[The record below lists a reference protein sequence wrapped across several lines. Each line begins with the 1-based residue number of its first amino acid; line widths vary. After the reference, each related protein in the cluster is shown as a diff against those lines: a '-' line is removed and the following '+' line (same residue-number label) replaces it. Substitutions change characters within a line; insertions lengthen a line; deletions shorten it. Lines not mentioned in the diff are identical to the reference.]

1 MEPRKKLTLDELMD
15 TPEYRA
21 LTPKQQLFVATYV
34 EGGLATG
41 TYDRIDATRKAY
53 VCKDEESVRVMSYAM
68 MGNIRVIEALNRH
81 FNTEPIEE
89 FLQEVSRA
97 IHNRRLSTAQV
108 QALKIKADLLG
119 YAARLPGASGN
130 FPIDPTPANQ
140 KATRKTKRKPT
151 ERKIV
156 VDKKTNHEYEF

>member
-1 MEPRKKLTLDELMD
+1 MEARRKLTLDEVME

-41 TYDRIDATRKAY
+41 TYDRLDATRKAY

-140 KATRKTKRKPT
+140 KPVRKP
-151 ERKIV
+151 RKV
-156 VDKKTNHEYEF
+156 VDRKAVPAKKANHDYEF